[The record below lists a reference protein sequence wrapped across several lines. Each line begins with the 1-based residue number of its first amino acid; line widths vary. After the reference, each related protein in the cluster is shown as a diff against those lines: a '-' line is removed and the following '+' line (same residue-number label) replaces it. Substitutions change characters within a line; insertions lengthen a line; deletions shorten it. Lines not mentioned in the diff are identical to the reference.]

1 MEDNKNLQPE
11 PELSPEERLDQLLAE
26 FLAAPDME
34 VPPVS
39 QPEDTELDSAFFFDL
54 SPTAE
59 EEPAPA
65 ETAPPVED
73 DVDILPILDV
83 DHNDTLPETI
93 PESPALSDIDIPEP
107 QSAPAEETVTEAP
120 QETPSD
126 TPIESEEIL
135 PLEALSIGESLAP
148 ADESTEIGVD
158 EQALEA
164 AGLTTVEPEEAYA
177 DLPTEEE
184 PTANIPI
191 LISTHT
197 PENPDT
203 KEQSPMPEE
212 NAEQHAAEALPETEE
227 YIPPR
232 KIRPKKKG
240 TYGFFS
246 IPHMAAVAI
255 WLAIIVF
262 VGVGLGNI
270 LWEYASDMLAFGRES
285 KTVTITILPSDDLDA
300 ICKKLHST
308 GLIKYPG
315 LFKLYA
321 DLTDAMEEINPG
333 TYTLNTVY
341 DYMALKK
348 SMSSLGA
355 RATTKVVIPEGYTTK
370 QIFALLEA
378 KGVSTIAELEAAA
391 RKVQADDYWFLVG
404 IDESS
409 EQYLEGYLFPDT
421 YEFYLGED
429 PDTVI
434 SKLLNN
440 FNKRFNDT
448 MKANL
453 VTLNETLSE
462 MMRKNGLSEE
472 YIAQHQL
479 TIREIV
485 IIASMIEKESANTSE
500 SFTVASVIYNRLTN
514 PNAYP
519 YLQIDATLVYV
530 IGHGNLTAED
540 LALDSP
546 YNTYKNPGLIPGP
559 ISNPS
564 RASLDAAL
572 DPDSTPYY
580 YYALNPNTGEHKFS
594 ETLAE
599 HDAFLDSLYNQ
610 NEETP

>member
-11 PELSPEERLDQLLAE
+11 SELSPEERLDQLLAE

-39 QPEDTELDSAFFFDL
+39 QPEDAELDSAFFFDL

-59 EEPAPA
+59 DEPAPA
-65 ETAPPVED
+65 ETEHPIAE

-83 DHNDTLPETI
+83 DHNGTLPEDIVEAPT
-93 PESPALSDIDIPEP
+93 LSDIELPEP
-107 QSAPAEETVTEAP
+107 QSAPAEENIAEAP
-120 QETPSD
+120 QETAPD
-126 TPIESEEIL
+126 THIESEEIL

-148 ADESTEIGVD
+148 ADESAEIGVD

-177 DLPTEEE
+177 DLPPAEE

-203 KEQSPMPEE
+203 KEQNPMPEE

-262 VGVGLGNI
+262 IGVGLGNI

-341 DYMALKK
+341 DYMALKE

-378 KGVSTIAELEAAA
+378 KGVSTIAELEVAAH
-391 RKVQADDYWFLVG
+391 KVQADDYWFLAG

-421 YEFYLGED
+421 YEFYLSED
-429 PDTVI
+429 PDSVI

-448 MKANL
+448 MKTNM

-519 YLQIDATLVYV
+519 YLQIDATLVY
-530 IGHGNLTAED
+530 ITGHNNLTAED